1 MVIVAGR
8 IANVSRGA
16 IRCLR
21 SGPVLPLSSRSKA
34 AEIAE
39 GVQTSLAGLP
49 LINAVD
55 LWDEVLLLEGGR
67 PYLVLSNAGS
77 LRGSGVRS

>member
-16 IRCLR
+16 IRFLR
-21 SGPVLPLSSRSKA
+21 SGPLLPLSSRRKA

-39 GVQTSLAGLP
+39 GVQTSRAGLL

-55 LWDEVLLLEGGR
+55 LWDEVLLLEWGTYTLG
-67 PYLVLSNAGS
+67 LI
-77 LRGSGVRS
+77 